1 MKCLDP
7 TQLGRSPAFGSTY
20 FAYSCIVR
28 VRIVKPGEGVLDS
41 ISLSH
46 LIPTCAYDLN
56 PSTAQH
62 LIASGCAEEIA
73 TSTPALVV
81 PVDEPSVLEVLTRGV
96 SITSARAIAA
106 DEPRRTRKKR

>member
-1 MKCLDP
+1 M
-7 TQLGRSPAFGSTY
+7 
-20 FAYSCIVR
+20 R
-28 VRIVKPGEGVLDS
+28 VRIVKPGEGVMGG

-46 LIPTCAYDLN
+46 LMPTCVYDLE
-56 PSTAQH
+56 SLTAQH

-73 TSTPALVV
+73 ASTPALVV

-106 DEPRRTRKKR
+106 DESPRSGKKR